1 MKLAVM
7 SPVLA
12 EMGLEGAIA
21 YLSSLGV
28 HSMELGVGGYPGKA
42 LCDAGD
48 YLSNPQKIDELKA
61 LLGKYSVEICALA
74 VHGNP
79 LHPNKEI
86 AKTFDTDFDNAVCLA
101 EKLGINTVIT
111 FSGCPGD
118 CTDSKNPNWVTCAW
132 PEDYQKILDWQW
144 NEVLIPYWKEKVKLC
159 NAHGV
164 TKVALELHPGFMCYN
179 PTTLLRLR
187 EAVGDTI
194 GANLDPSH
202 LFWQGIEITEAIKLL
217 GKAGAIYHFHAK
229 DTRIDRANVAT
240 RGVLDTE
247 PLSNLTDR
255 SWIFRTVGYGHDT
268 KVWKDI
274 FSILQGVG
282 YDGAISI
289 EHEDGLMSPL
299 EGLQKAVEFLKP
311 IIINAAPGAMWWA

>member
-12 EMGLEGAIA
+12 GIGLEGAIA
-21 YLSSLGV
+21 YLAKAGV

-48 YLSNPQKIDELKA
+48 YLKNPEKIEALKGLLQKYDVEL
-61 LLGKYSVEICALA
+61 CALA

-79 LHPNKEI
+79 IHPNKEI
-86 AKTFDTDFDNAVCLA
+86 AKGFDDDFNDAVMLA
-101 EKLGINTVIT
+101 EKLGVNTLIT

-118 CTDSKNPNWVTCAW
+118 CPESKNPNWVTCAW
-132 PEDYQKILDWQW
+132 PDDYQKILDWQW
-144 NEVLIPYWKEKVKLC
+144 NEVLIPYWREKVKFC

-164 TKVALELHPGFMCYN
+164 SKVALELHPGFMCYN

-202 LFWQGIEITEAIKLL
+202 LFWQGIDIPEAIKLL

-229 DTRIDRANVAT
+229 DTRIDGANVAT

-247 PLSNLTDR
+247 SLSNLTDR
-255 SWIFRTVGYGHDT
+255 SWIFRTVGYGHDE
-268 KVWKDI
+268 KAWKDI
-274 FSILQGVG
+274 FSILQSVG
-282 YDGAISI
+282 YGGAISI
-289 EHEDGLMSPL
+289 EHEDGLMSPM
-299 EGLQKAVEFLKP
+299 EGLEKAISFLQP
-311 IIINAAPGAMWWA
+311 IIIKEGSGEMWWT